1 MALPNQPTGEETL
14 ALKGSNDT
22 RSKDDLLPGAM
33 ASLALWGFAISAPGR
48 YITTLVLLASQPAE
62 CLLHSADEKNQ
73 SFCGIEQTPA
83 P

>member
-1 MALPNQPTGEETL
+1 
-14 ALKGSNDT
+14 
-22 RSKDDLLPGAM
+22 M

-73 SFCGIEQTPA
+73 SVCGIEQTPA

>member
-1 MALPNQPTGEETL
+1 MVLPNQPPDEERL
-14 ALKGSNDT
+14 ALKGNNDT

-33 ASLALWGFAISAPGR
+33 ASLALWGFAISKPGR
-48 YITTLVLLASQPAE
+48 YSTTSVLLSLQPAE

-73 SFCGIEQTPA
+73 SFCGTEQTPA